1 MSRTRRFVL
10 NAGASA
16 IYQIVI
22 MLIGMITPRLLL
34 IAYGSEINGLVSSV
48 TQFISYFSLVQAGL
62 SGASIFALYQP
73 LAQGDKRKISAIVTA
88 TRNFYY
94 RAGLMFLVLL
104 TTMSLIYPLFV
115 KTEQLSPILV
125 AILIFV
131 IGFNSIID
139 MFLLAKYTAL
149 LSADQRH
156 YILSIGTTISSL
168 LNFAIVVLMTSI
180 RANIVLLKTV
190 AISSVLARSLFLFIY
205 CRKRYSYVNFRET
218 PDYTALSRRWSAMFL
233 QILGI
238 IQRGS
243 PTVLLTILA
252 KLTEVSVYSIYN
264 MVMTG
269 LSSLL
274 DIFISGLSASFGD
287 IISRNEIKTLQKSY
301 QDFECAY
308 YGLITIVYSVGLC
321 SIMPFITIYTD
332 GINDVNYIRP
342 ILGQL
347 FMINGFLYNI
357 KTPQGMLVMSAGL
370 FKETQVQNVIQAGL
384 IIIPG
389 LFLVPQYGVVGI
401 LISMII
407 SNIYRDIDLILF
419 IPKNVTKLSAWK
431 TIKRVLYCS
440 IAIIISYILMSRIPI
455 RATSFTRWILLA
467 CCCGIVSGI
476 VWFII
481 AMVFDR
487 KKIVSIFTRIK
498 QNIHRKR

>member
-168 LNFAIVVLMTSI
+168 LNFAI
-180 RANIVLLKTV
+180 
-190 AISSVLARSLFLFIY
+190 
-205 CRKRYSYVNFRET
+205 
-218 PDYTALSRRWSAMFL
+218 D
-233 QILGI
+233 
-238 IQRGS
+238 
-243 PTVLLTILA
+243 
-252 KLTEVSVYSIYN
+252 
-264 MVMTG
+264 
-269 LSSLL
+269 
-274 DIFISGLSASFGD
+274 
-287 IISRNEIKTLQKSY
+287 
-301 QDFECAY
+301 
-308 YGLITIVYSVGLC
+308 
-321 SIMPFITIYTD
+321 
-332 GINDVNYIRP
+332 
-342 ILGQL
+342 
-347 FMINGFLYNI
+347 
-357 KTPQGMLVMSAGL
+357 
-370 FKETQVQNVIQAGL
+370 
-384 IIIPG
+384 
-389 LFLVPQYGVVGI
+389 
-401 LISMII
+401 
-407 SNIYRDIDLILF
+407 
-419 IPKNVTKLSAWK
+419 
-431 TIKRVLYCS
+431 
-440 IAIIISYILMSRIPI
+440 
-455 RATSFTRWILLA
+455 
-467 CCCGIVSGI
+467 
-476 VWFII
+476 
-481 AMVFDR
+481 
-487 KKIVSIFTRIK
+487 KI
-498 QNIHRKR
+498 

>member
-1 MSRTRRFVL
+1 MSRTKKFIM

-16 IYQIVI
+16 MHQVVV

-34 IAYGSEINGLVSSV
+34 VAYGSEINGLVSSV

-73 LAQGDKRKISAIVTA
+73 LAQKDEKRISAIVTA

-94 RAGLMFLVLL
+94 RAGLMFVVLL
-104 TTMSLIYPLFV
+104 TAMSVIYPLFV
-115 KTEQLSPILV
+115 KTDQLTPLMVS
-125 AILIFV
+125 ILIFV

-149 LSADQRH
+149 LSADQRN

-190 AISSVLARSLFLFIY
+190 VISSVLARSLFLFVY
-205 CRKRYSYVNFRET
+205 CRKRYSYVNYKEI
-218 PDYTALSRRWSAMFL
+218 PDYSALSRRWNAMFL

-243 PTVLLTILA
+243 PTVLLTALA
-252 KLTEVSVYSIYN
+252 RLTEVSVYSIYN

-287 IISRNEIKTLQKSY
+287 IISRKEIKTLQKSY

-308 YGLITIVYSVGLC
+308 YGLITIVYSVGLG
-321 SIMPFITIYTD
+321 SIMPFITLYTD

-342 ILGQL
+342 MLGML

-370 FKETQVQNVIQAGL
+370 FKETQTQNVIQAGL

-389 LFLVPQYGVVGI
+389 IFLVPKYGVIGI
-401 LISMII
+401 LLAMIM
-407 SNIYRDIDLILF
+407 SNLYRDIDLIFF
-419 IPKNVTKLSAWK
+419 IPQNVTKLSPWK

-440 IAIIISYILMSRIPI
+440 LSMAISYMLITHIPYQ
-455 RATSFTRWILLA
+455 ATNLIQWLVLVI
-467 CCCGIVSGI
+467 CCGVVSTI
-476 VWFII
+476 VWFVLVL
-481 AMVFDR
+481 VFDR
-487 KKIVSIFTRIK
+487 AIVASLFRRIK
-498 QNIHRKR
+498 RIIAKRR